1 MEITSLSLSL
11 DKTELTIEIDDASL
25 VNSFYLFTEDTY
37 KNYSLAVDLMSNVSG
52 QTTESVVLLASDL
65 GLAFFD
71 GLYFIEVIDPNT
83 ISTKLIPS
91 LLRYEECILNK
102 VLKIN
107 KCDDCLKEKSL
118 PLINAQTTLEGL
130 KIASANG
137 FVQEAINL
145 INNLK
150 RYCSEKCKSC
160 GDYNNLINTTYLSYN
175 DQ

>member
-1 MEITSLSLSL
+1 
-11 DKTELTIEIDDASL
+11 
-25 VNSFYLFTEDTY
+25 
-37 KNYSLAVDLMSNVSG
+37 
-52 QTTESVVLLASDL
+52 
-65 GLAFFD
+65 
-71 GLYFIEVIDPNT
+71 
-83 ISTKLIPS
+83 
-91 LLRYEECILNK
+91 
-102 VLKIN
+102 
-107 KCDDCLKEKSL
+107 LKEKSL